1 MRRPDSGFSVSEGV
15 GIKRNMTR
23 GNGFK
28 LREEIEVRQKE
39 EAFYSKGGEILEP
52 QKFAPSLAKLKARL
66 DGALSSLILLQM
78 SLFIAGE

>member
-52 QKFAPSLAKLKARL
+52 H
-66 DGALSSLILLQM
+66 I
-78 SLFIAGE
+78 